1 MIYLRFVFCVVL
13 ALLLILYTVCTYRD
27 TKAYYEEGHVPYTKA
42 EKRKRVV
49 LWISL
54 PVMLLIGVPLFA
66 ASVPSGYQEILL
78 GLLGVGGIVLV
89 RHLSDL
95 FLMYFNYKSQK
106 KK

>member
-27 TKAYYEEGHVPYTKA
+27 AKACYEKGHVPYTTA

-66 ASVPSGYQEILL
+66 ASVPSGYQKILL

-89 RHLSDL
+89 RYLSDL
-95 FLMYFNYKSQK
+95 FLMYFNFKSRK